1 VATQVSDATVL
12 SAPKRTQALLP
23 INVIIAVRNEEKNLG
38 RCLES
43 LNSVGEIYVVDSFS
57 TDCTAEIAHSFG
69 AHVVQFGYEGGWPK
83 KRQWALDT
91 LPLNYEW
98 VLLLD
103 ADESLTPELVSEI
116 ETVIRNPSV
125 DGYYVGLDMHFL
137 GRQLRHCG
145 ASFYKL
151 SLFRRG
157 KGRFEC
163 RTSDQDTS
171 MCDMEVHEHVMVDG
185 PTATLSERL
194 VHRNVTSLSRYIQKH
209 DEYSNWE
216 ARVWSGTSGR
226 HAQLQPALF
235 GSQAQRRRWLKQ
247 KFFKMPASSIA
258 LFLYRYVLRGGF
270 LDGVPGLIYC
280 GFQAIQCF
288 HVKAK
293 LYEAKVAAH
302 PLGADRCGPTAVED
316 TYVRH

>member
-1 VATQVSDATVL
+1 MATQTLDTNAL
-12 SAPKRTQALLP
+12 SARKRTHAPVP
-23 INVIIAVRNEEKNLG
+23 ISVVIAVRNEEKNLAG
-38 RCLES
+38 CLES
-43 LNSVGEIYVVDSFS
+43 LESVGEIYVVDSFS
-57 TDCTAEIAHSFG
+57 TDSTAEIARSFG
-69 AHVVQFGYEGGWPK
+69 THVIQFRYQGGWPK

-91 LPLNYEW
+91 LPLNNEW

-116 ETVIRNPSV
+116 EAAIRNPSM
-125 DGYYVGLDMHFL
+125 DGYYIGLDMHFL
-137 GRQLRHCG
+137 GRRLRHCG

-151 SLFRRG
+151 SLFRRS

-163 RTSDQDTS
+163 RTPDQDSS

-216 ARVWSGTSGR
+216 ARVWSGPSGGY
-226 HAQLQPALF
+226 AQLQPVFF

-247 KFFKMPASSIA
+247 KFFKVTGSSVW
-258 LFLYRYVLRGGF
+258 LFFYRYVLRLGF
-270 LDGVPGLIYC
+270 LDGAPGLIYC

-293 LYEAKVAAH
+293 LYEAKMATHA
-302 PLGADRCGPTAVED
+302 LGADRCGPAAVED

>member
-1 VATQVSDATVL
+1 MATQVSDATVL
-12 SAPKRTQALLP
+12 SARKRTQALLP
-23 INVIIAVRNEEKNLG
+23 ISVIVAARNEEKNLG

-43 LNSVGEIYVVDSFS
+43 LDSVGEIYVVDSFS
-57 TDCTAEIAHSFG
+57 TDCTAEIAGSFG
-69 AHVVQFGYEGGWPK
+69 ANVIQFHYQGGWPK
-83 KRQWALDT
+83 KRQWALDS

-151 SLFRRG
+151 SLFRHG
-157 KGRFEC
+157 KGHFEC

-216 ARVWSGTSGR
+216 ARVWSGTKNRSE
-226 HAQLQPALF
+226 LSPDLF

-247 KFFKMPASSIA
+247 KFFKLPGSSVW
-258 LFLYRYVLRGGF
+258 LFFYRYVLRLGF

-293 LYEAKVAAH
+293 LYESEIAAAGA
-302 PLGADRCGPTAVED
+302 LSADRCGPAAVED